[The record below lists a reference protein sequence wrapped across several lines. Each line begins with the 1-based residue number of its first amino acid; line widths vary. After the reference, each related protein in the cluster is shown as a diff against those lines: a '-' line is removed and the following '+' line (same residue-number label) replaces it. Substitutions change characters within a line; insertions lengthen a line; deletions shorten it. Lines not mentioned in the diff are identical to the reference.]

1 VLSAHPTEVQPEQG
15 DAADLGAGHLGAA
28 VHAAPGAGAADGAP
42 RPRAAADLPRRRVP
56 PDPAAHA
63 PRGLEQARTPRLL
76 LRRPVI
82 WAGAVRFLPSSCT

>member
-42 RPRAAADLPRRRVP
+42 RPRAAADLPRRLVP
-56 PDPAAHA
+56 PPTLHEVLS
-63 PRGLEQARTPRLL
+63 RLERLD
-76 LRRPVI
+76 
-82 WAGAVRFLPSSCT
+82 SSSVVL